1 MPKRPKQVEGVYE
14 KNPGSGVWY
23 TRLRVNGRLV
33 RKAIGTHSEA
43 IAYVEKART
52 LRRTSEG
59 VGQTAVRSFA
69 EIEKVD
75 SGTTINELCDLYLGH
90 IQNPANPERLRD
102 QGGPPSRIKA
112 IRKAFGDRPAAPLKP
127 YEIKDWLIAIQREP
141 GSLNR
146 YKSTLSVIFRYAKER
161 ELVATNPVREVQ
173 HFKVIDKNPAT
184 WRTRRKPSF
193 EPWFRGGSIARRS
206 TTCSPASICASTST
220 RSPWALTQGCARA
233 TSTTCAGQCLTS
245 SIDSFICHGRSQ
257 DLRIPSL

>member
-90 IQNPANPERLRD
+90 IPESRESRTASRPGGTAVAHQGHPEGLRGSSRRRTEALRD
-102 QGGPPSRIKA
+102 QGLV
-112 IRKAFGDRPAAPLKP
+112 DRHPAGTGKLEPL
-127 YEIKDWLIAIQREP
+127 
-141 GSLNR
+141 
-146 YKSTLSVIFRYAKER
+146 
-161 ELVATNPVREVQ
+161 
-173 HFKVIDKNPAT
+173 
-184 WRTRRKPSF
+184 
-193 EPWFRGGSIARRS
+193 
-206 TTCSPASICASTST
+206 
-220 RSPWALTQGCARA
+220 
-233 TSTTCAGQCLTS
+233 
-245 SIDSFICHGRSQ
+245 
-257 DLRIPSL
+257 